1 MKAITR
7 MELSRAFKNKYFY
20 FAITVGIGI
29 TLWHYFRYSYV
40 LAEDIYK
47 VYKGTMFSTF
57 FEKVT
62 YGTPVVE
69 AWIGTRNIGS
79 NIYFFILPLLC
90 AIPYGISSYL
100 DKKSGYINNIT
111 TRVDKKKYY
120 KAKLLA
126 VFLSGGAVA
135 VIPLI
140 FNLLLCMCTLPVMF
154 PLASSKLFP
163 VSIASIF
170 GDLFYSHT
178 FLYIFIYLLF
188 DFIFFGLLNCLCIV
202 MTYFEDNRFAV
213 VLSPFIIYF
222 AVHVFCSWGLGKGG
236 YSPMVYTF
244 FPQFHTQ
251 NVGIISAQI
260 LILLVLALLTIRGS
274 KHDTI

>member
-7 MELSRAFKNKYFY
+7 MELSRAFRNKYFY
-20 FAITVGIGI
+20 FAITIGIGI
-29 TLWHYFRYSYV
+29 TLWHYFRYSYI
-40 LAEDIYK
+40 LAESIYK
-47 VYKGTMFSTF
+47 VYKGTMVATYL
-57 FEKVT
+57 EKVN
-62 YGTPVVE
+62 YGVPAVE
-69 AWIGTRNIGS
+69 AWIGTRSIGY
-79 NIYFFILPLLC
+79 NIYFFIMPLLC
-90 AIPYGISSYL
+90 AIPYGISL
-100 DKKSGYINNIT
+100 CIDKKSGYINNIT

-126 VFLSGGAVA
+126 VFLSGGAVV

-140 FNLLLCMCTLPVMF
+140 FNLLLCMCTLPIMF
-154 PLASSKLFP
+154 PIASSMLFP
-163 VSIASIF
+163 VSTVSVF

-178 FLYIFIYLLF
+178 FLYILIYLLF

-222 AVHVFCSWGLGKGG
+222 AVHVFCSWGLGKSD

-244 FPQFHTQ
+244 FPKFHTQ
-251 NVGIISAQI
+251 NAGIILAQI

>member
-7 MELSRAFKNKYFY
+7 MELARAFRNKYFY
-20 FAITVGIGI
+20 FAITIGIGI
-29 TLWHYFRYSYV
+29 TLWHYFRYSYI
-40 LAEDIYK
+40 LAESIYK
-47 VYKGTMFSTF
+47 VYKGTMAAAYL
-57 FEKVT
+57 EKVT
-62 YGTPVVE
+62 YGVPAVE
-69 AWIGTRNIGS
+69 AWIGTRSIGY
-79 NIYFFILPLLC
+79 NIYFFIMPLLC
-90 AIPYGISSYL
+90 AIPYGISFCV
-100 DKKSGYINNIT
+100 DKKSGYINNVT
-111 TRVDKKKYY
+111 TRVDKKNYY

-140 FNLLLCMCTLPVMF
+140 FNLLLCMCTLPIMF
-154 PLASSKLFP
+154 PLASSMLFP
-163 VSIASIF
+163 VSTVSVF

-178 FLYIFIYLLF
+178 FLYILIYLLF

-222 AVHVFCSWGLGKGG
+222 AVHVFCSWGLGKGD

-244 FPQFHTQ
+244 FPNFYTQ
-251 NVGIISAQI
+251 NVRIILAQI
-260 LILLVLALLTIRGS
+260 LILLVLVLLTIRGS